1 MRGKPLVDYAVYL
14 GVRVVIAVVQTLP
27 LDACDQ
33 LSSAL
38 ATLCSRWLRIRFRV
52 SDENLQAAYP
62 TLTAAEEA
70 AKRTIEEEAV
80 FRVSVEDQ
88 RRLLDA
94 LSKPARPT
102 AALRKAYKLSSK
114 LIAPE

>member
-1 MRGKPLVDYAVYL
+1 MATSSSTEPPKAERRAARLEARMPPRVHALVKHAAHLRGRSVTEF
-14 GVRVVIAVVQTLP
+14 VV
-27 LDACDQ
+27 
-33 LSSAL
+33 
-38 ATLCSRWLRIRFRV
+38 
-52 SDENLQAAYP
+52 
-62 TLTAAEEA
+62 TAAEEA

-102 AALRKAYKLSSK
+102 AALRKAYKLSNK